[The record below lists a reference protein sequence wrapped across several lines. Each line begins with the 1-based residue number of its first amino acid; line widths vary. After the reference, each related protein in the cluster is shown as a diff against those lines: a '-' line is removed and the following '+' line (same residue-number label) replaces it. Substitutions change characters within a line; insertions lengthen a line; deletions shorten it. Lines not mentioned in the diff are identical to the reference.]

1 MLRFCCALVV
11 TLIMEIETGG
21 EDSMN
26 VMLIDSSAQAL
37 SRAAERLTSQQVPM
51 TLFLYTNARDA
62 LKFAI
67 YNNIDIVYTRRTMPE
82 MTGTELAEHIR
93 LFHPDVQCHI
103 LQDGEEFPFF
113 RSRASRRVMTAAVE
127 SNQPRR

>member
-37 SRAAERLTSQQVPM
+37 SRAAERLTSQQAPM
-51 TLFLYTNARDA
+51 TLFLS
-62 LKFAI
+62 LI
-67 YNNIDIVYTRRTMPE
+67 HISEPTRP
-82 MTGTELAEHIR
+82 
-93 LFHPDVQCHI
+93 
-103 LQDGEEFPFF
+103 
-113 RSRASRRVMTAAVE
+113 
-127 SNQPRR
+127 